1 MSFWTHLNKHIN
13 EKAIPALQKMDVNKN
28 HIKNTYTH
36 HVQGTFRRHS
46 LPGSMTVE
54 AALVFP
60 MVFFVWAA
68 FISLTSVVKV
78 YESIQQSL
86 ADTALEL
93 AVEAGEDEDVVR
105 IGGLARAW
113 LRLQSLDGLETGGIQ
128 RISGYDFS
136 GSDILNGNEWLIL
149 QVKYKVELLEGI
161 IPIPGIP
168 VKNYVIVRAWTGYD
182 PENSFDGSG
191 EAHTNVY
198 VTEYGNVYH
207 EDRMCSHIHLKIY
220 MVGADE
226 AKQYP
231 PCERCVQN
239 SVDTGSTYYVTESGE
254 CYHCRLGCSGLKRTV
269 QRMTVEEAAAGG
281 YGPCS
286 RCSGGGE

>member
-1 MSFWTHLNKHIN
+1 MSFWTYLNKHIN

-60 MVFFVWAA
+60 MVFLVWAA

-93 AVEAGEDEDVVR
+93 AVEAGEDEDTVR
-105 IGGLARAW
+105 IGGPARAW
-113 LRLQSLDGLETGGIQ
+113 LRLQSLEGLETGGIQ

-136 GSDILNGNEWLIL
+136 GSDILSGNEWLIL
-149 QVKYKVELLEGI
+149 QVKYKVELLGGI

-182 PENSFDGSG
+182 PGNSFGESG

-231 PCERCVQN
+231 PCERCAQN